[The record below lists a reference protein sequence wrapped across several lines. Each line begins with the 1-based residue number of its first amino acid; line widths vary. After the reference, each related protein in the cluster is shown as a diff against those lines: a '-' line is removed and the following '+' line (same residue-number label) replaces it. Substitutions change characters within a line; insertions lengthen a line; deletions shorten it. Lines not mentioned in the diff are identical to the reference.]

1 MKMIQPNCRV
11 QFAAEDIDFIL
22 SVLGSKIETAECL
35 TKLLADEGSRDLILD
50 DEALFH
56 ALLERRGCLRVS
68 TRFYF
73 YILVRHVFRRSDIQ
87 DRAVADYVAEVL
99 AEFASTERAR
109 CVVPGQTNPL
119 DYLFEMLTAL
129 KTADDRTS
137 FFIRVH
143 IGNHSLF
150 LSGVFPERI
159 RFRAE
164 MRGFPNLKYY
174 EGLGR
179 THFRMASDHRLAQ
192 KYEVAKIYN
201 TLAERFQATRLALND
216 IADRLF
222 SLGDVDYSLEA
233 LLNGGK
239 LAGEQGM

>member
-22 SVLGSKIETAECL
+22 SVLGPKIETAECL
-35 TKLLADEGSRDLILD
+35 TKLLADEASRDLILD

-99 AEFASTERAR
+99 AEFARTERAR
-109 CVVPGQTNPL
+109 CVVPGQSNPL

-129 KTADDRTS
+129 RTADDRTS

-222 SLGDVDYSLEA
+222 SIGENYSLEA
-233 LLNGGK
+233 LLNGVKPVGDHG
-239 LAGEQGM
+239 L

>member
-22 SVLGSKIETAECL
+22 SVLGAKIETAECL
-35 TKLLADEGSRDLILD
+35 TKLLADEESRDLILD

-73 YILVRHVFRRSDIQ
+73 YILIRHVFRRSDIQ

-99 AEFASTERAR
+99 AEFARTERAR
-109 CVVPGQTNPL
+109 CVVPGQSNPL

-143 IGNHSLF
+143 IGNQSLF

-164 MRGFPNLKYY
+164 MRGFPDLKYY

-201 TLAERFQATRLALND
+201 TLAERFQATRRALND
-216 IADRLF
+216 VADRLF
-222 SLGDVDYSLEA
+222 SIDANYSLEA
-233 LLNGGK
+233 LLNRP
-239 LAGEQGM
+239 LGEHGL